1 MALPKLNTPKYEL
14 AIPST
19 GKEVKFRPYLVKEE
33 KILMI
38 ALESE
43 DEKSIMQA
51 VKDIIESCTFGE
63 VNSNRLT
70 MFDMEYVFTKIRTKS
85 VGETTTLKL
94 PCEKC
99 EHINE
104 VVVDLDNDLKVSEGK
119 DKKIQ
124 LTSDTGV
131 IMKYPT
137 VNDYVDASSA
147 KGSEI
152 DKIFKLMA
160 AAVESIYSGDE
171 MFDAASEPEKE
182 IIEFLESLNS
192 AQFTQVKEFFDNMP
206 QASINVS
213 YTCSECGN
221 DHSMDLKGMQNFFA

>member
-14 AIPST
+14 TVPSS
-19 GKEVKFRPYLVKEE
+19 GKEVSFRPYLVKEE

-43 DEKSIMQA
+43 DEKSIMKA
-51 VKDIIESCTFGE
+51 VKDIIEACTFGE

-70 MFDMEYVFTKIRTKS
+70 MFDMEYIFTKIRTKS
-85 VGETTTLKL
+85 VGETTKLNL

-99 EHINE
+99 EHVNE
-104 VVVDLDNDLKVSEGK
+104 VVVDLDNDLHVTEGK
-119 DKKIQ
+119 DKNIK
-124 LTSDTGV
+124 LTSDTGI
-131 IMKYPT
+131 IMKYPS
-137 VNDYVDASSA
+137 VNDYVEATTSS
-147 KGSEI
+147 GSEI

-171 MFDAASEPEKE
+171 MFEAANEPEKE
-182 IIEFLESLNS
+182 IIGFLESLNS
-192 AQFTQVKEFFDNMP
+192 AQFVQVKEFFDNMP
-206 QASINVS
+206 QASITAN

-221 DHSMDLKGMQNFFA
+221 VHSMELKGMRNFFA